1 MSYTPLPD
9 KDFKNIA
16 DYLAHQVRRE
26 EGQATGA
33 FPKGPIPNTIHT
45 KLPFDVVSDRNVT
58 ELQAYRDSKK
68 NITHIICLGGHSVV
82 RDTGRTAQIRVPK
95 VKAACTTFFFNRLG
109 ECAILEDGRTL
120 QQLFKELRF
129 YIELENKGNS
139 QLGAATFLS
148 CIENN
153 EPYIGVQSPV
163 TINTKDTEVHDLYTF
178 CDGDLFGN
186 DPDIIPSCFIVLK
199 VGSNGIVQENDQVDT
214 LFEKNE
220 RVKIDQTPDGFK
232 IKGLTHFKKHTQY
245 PVTLGDIYSTIS
257 DIPGL
262 DLNTTALVFF
272 GCRTIHGLGVISRV
286 QSGGKRKTKANKKN
300 VRIKRKT
307 GSRRRGR
314 SRRKWRHTMR
324 RMRRGAGV
332 RK

>member
-1 MSYTPLPD
+1 MTSVPGYNVLSD
-9 KDFKNIA
+9 KQFENIA
-16 DYLAHQVRRE
+16 DYTAHQVRRE
-26 EGQATGA
+26 QARGA
-33 FPKGPIPNTIHT
+33 LPQGLIHNTIYT
-45 KLPFDVVSDRNVT
+45 KLSFDMVSERNAT
-58 ELQAYRDSKK
+58 ELDAFKK
-68 NITHIICLGGHSVV
+68 SQPPITHIICVGGHSVV

-120 QQLFKELRF
+120 QQIFKELRF
-129 YIELENKGNS
+129 SIEIENKGNS
-139 QLGAATFLS
+139 KLGAATFLS

-163 TINTKDTEVHDLYTF
+163 TINTKDTQVHDLYTF

-220 RVKIDQTPDGFK
+220 RVKIEQTVDGFK
-232 IKGLTHFKKHTQY
+232 IKGLTHFKKHTRD

-286 QSGGKRKTKANKKN
+286 RSGGKRKTKANKKN

-307 GSRRRGR
+307 GSRR
-314 SRRKWRHTMR
+314 KWRHTMR
-324 RMRRGAGV
+324 RMRRV

>member
-1 MSYTPLPD
+1 MTSVPGYNVLPD
-9 KDFKNIA
+9 KYFENFA

-26 EGQATGA
+26 HGQATGA
-33 FPKGPIPNTIHT
+33 LPQGPISDTIFE
-45 KLPFDVVSDRNVT
+45 KIPFDLESERNNK
-58 ELQAYRDSKK
+58 EKQEFK
-68 NITHIICLGGHSVV
+68 NSPTITHIVCLGGHSVV

-129 YIELENKGNS
+129 SIELENKGKGKS
-139 QLGAATFLS
+139 KLDAATFLS

-163 TINTKDTEVHDLYTF
+163 TINTKDTQVHDLYTF
-178 CDGDLFGN
+178 CGGDLFGN

-220 RVKIDQTPDGFK
+220 KVKIEQTADGFK
-232 IKGLTHFKKHTQY
+232 IKGLTHFKKHTRD

-272 GCRTIHGLGVISRV
+272 GCRTIHGLGIISRLR
-286 QSGGKRKTKANKKN
+286 SGGKHKTKANKKSF
-300 VRIKRKT
+300 RGKRKN
-307 GSRRRGR
+307 GSRRSGR
-314 SRRKWRHTMR
+314 SRIRTRRIRRKY
-324 RMRRGAGV
+324 
-332 RK
+332 